1 MSEVIRGGGRAD
13 LMPVPVTVPR
23 RLPREMRERIVE
35 EMVEGY
41 VSAARVEAAAWVA
54 SRAETQTGFLLN
66 LEAQQTA
73 KDPMHEEMFNSFIE
87 DFALVARQS
96 IRRLG
101 MRP

>member
-1 MSEVIRGGGRAD
+1 MSEVIRGRDRAD
-13 LMPVPVTVPR
+13 VMPVPVTVPR

-35 EMVEGY
+35 EIVEGY
-41 VSAARVEAAAWVA
+41 VSAARVEAAAWVT
-54 SRAETQTGFLLN
+54 SRATTQTAFLTN
-66 LEAQQTA
+66 LEVRQTA
-73 KDPMHEEMFNSFIE
+73 NDPVRAEMFNSYIE